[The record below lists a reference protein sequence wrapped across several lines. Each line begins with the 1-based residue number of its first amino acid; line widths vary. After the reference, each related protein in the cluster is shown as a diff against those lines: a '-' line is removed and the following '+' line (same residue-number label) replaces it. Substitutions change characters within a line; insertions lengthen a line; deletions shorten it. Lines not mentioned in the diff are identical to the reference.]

1 MVHKQGTKGGK
12 GGRKLSQSLSSPMGT
27 PRGEERQLPLLAGN
41 SSSSRPLL
49 SRKASSCTLSPSIP
63 ALPTSSTSPPQPQVA
78 KASNQGHTTSAHS
91 LLPAGLG
98 LLPPNPF
105 QSLITWEIAKASL
118 NTFLSVLG
126 CTSRGRRGIET
137 SALKPR
143 FARIEPPL

>member
-41 SSSSRPLL
+41 SSSSRPLG

-78 KASNQGHTTSAHS
+78 KASNQGHTTSAQ
-91 LLPAGLG
+91 
-98 LLPPNPF
+98 PPTSWARSFATKPF
-105 QSLITWEIAKASL
+105 SIFNHVGDCKSFTQHLFICFRLHQQRSTRHRDERVQTPICSH
-118 NTFLSVLG
+118 
-126 CTSRGRRGIET
+126 
-137 SALKPR
+137 
-143 FARIEPPL
+143 